1 MEKFDILCICAHTTD
16 IGPIILASYTEFHN
30 ATSLILLVEPTV
42 FY

>member
-1 MEKFDILCICAHTTD
+1 MEKFDIICICAHTTD

-30 ATSLILLVEPTV
+30 ATLILLVEPTV